1 MNPEFYDP
9 IFLKG
14 KSSVGVLL
22 IHGFTGTPESLAPW
36 AHGLNQSGMTVYVP
50 RLAGHG
56 SDWRELRKSDWGDW
70 LDSAEQA
77 LADLEVQVDEVF
89 VAGFSM
95 GGAIAL
101 RLAELFPKRFAGLM
115 LLNPTIMDNHIRMI
129 AAKFLAPIIPSIKSE
144 GTDVAKPNAK
154 ITSQSRLSTH
164 AANSLHKFR
173 HIVRR
178 DLPLVHMPT
187 AIYLSRQDHVVPPSN
202 GLLIANS
209 IRSRRVETH
218 FFENSYHVVP
228 QDFEVDELIQKS
240 SAFINSLV
248 SVEN

>member
-1 MNPEFYDP
+1 VNPEFYDP

-14 KSSVGVLL
+14 KSPVGVLL
-22 IHGFTGTPESLAPW
+22 IHGFTGTPESVAPW

-129 AAKFLAPIIPSIKSE
+129 ASKFLAPL
-144 GTDVAKPNAK
+144 NAI

-228 QDFEVDELIQKS
+228 QDFDVDELIQKS

-248 SVEN
+248 AVEI